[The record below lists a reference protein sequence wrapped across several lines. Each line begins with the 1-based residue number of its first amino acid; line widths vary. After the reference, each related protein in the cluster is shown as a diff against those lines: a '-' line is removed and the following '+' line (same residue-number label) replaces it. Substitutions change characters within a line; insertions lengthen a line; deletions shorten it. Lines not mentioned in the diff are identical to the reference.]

1 MRRKDF
7 LKSSSLMIAGGMA
20 FGFHPVATAGE
31 RARVADGP
39 ASFPIYDLHVH
50 TSGRQN
56 PQKILEK
63 AREHNIQMFGIVDNV
78 ASTYGIQ
85 NDEELLYFINALK
98 ELPCYIGLQ
107 PMEIGWSKRFT
118 RELLDKID
126 YVIMDPQTVPDS
138 NRYGDTA
145 EVWEHDCYIPD
156 AEEFME
162 VNMRYYMKVINN
174 PEPLDIFG
182 WPLFLPPAIARDYH
196 RLWTRERQE
205 MVIEAVRQRGI
216 AIEINDLARTP
227 HAEFILKAKQAG
239 VKFTFGSD
247 TRDHRTFRLDYC
259 KQIASLCGLTEAD
272 FYIPERK
279 AR

>member
-1 MRRKDF
+1 
-7 LKSSSLMIAGGMA
+7 MIAGGMA

-31 RARVADGP
+31 RAHVADGP

-98 ELPCYIGLQ
+98 DLPCYIGLQ

-182 WPLFLPPAIARDYH
+182 WPLFLPPAIARDY
-196 RLWTRERQE
+196 RD
-205 MVIEAVRQRGI
+205 QRPG
-216 AIEINDLARTP
+216 P
-227 HAEFILKAKQAG
+227 HAPRRVHPEGQASG
-239 VKFTFGSD
+239 REVHL
-247 TRDHRTFRLDYC
+247 RFRH
-259 KQIASLCGLTEAD
+259 
-272 FYIPERK
+272 
-279 AR
+279 ARPSHLPSRLLQANRVALRPDRGRFLHPGTQGEMSESTLIRPGGG